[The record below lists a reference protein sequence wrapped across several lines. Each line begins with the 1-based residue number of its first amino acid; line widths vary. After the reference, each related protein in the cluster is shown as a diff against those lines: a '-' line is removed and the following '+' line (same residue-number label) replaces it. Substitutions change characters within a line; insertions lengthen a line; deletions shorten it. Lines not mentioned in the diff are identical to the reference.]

1 MAIKAKENPLKLAET
16 RYRTLVYVQNRW
28 YRRTRHNRRNRMR
41 EDEVVQ
47 YSRVSYLSCF
57 AFVS

>member
-28 YRRTRHNRRNRMR
+28 YRTRHNRRNRMR

-47 YSRVSYLSCF
+47 YSRVSYLS
-57 AFVS
+57 